1 MTLIV
6 TYIYNF
12 LRLITLVGVLLF
24 LCRPLIALAQN
35 DTTKKLNEVKVSSSA
50 IPVLQTIVPAQQITN
65 NDFTRYSAFN
75 VADAIRNFSG
85 VSIKD
90 YGGIGG
96 LKTVSVRG
104 LGANHTSVVF
114 DGIQINNAENGQV
127 DLGKLNL
134 NNLQEITLF
143 NGQPPYIL
151 QPARSYTAASVLS
164 IKTIKPLLSAVK
176 PYQITV
182 GLKVGSF
189 GLFNPYL
196 QWQQRLSST
205 WSFVVNGYT
214 QYANGEYPYKIHNGN
229 TTTQQTRVSSAIS
242 AQQIDGAIYWAKNDS
257 NKFNLRVNYYN
268 SDRGL
273 PGPVVLYTPPPSG
286 QRLWNQDL
294 FIQSGYQHTLKSGI
308 NLLLNAKFS
317 KNNLHYFDPQFPNTA
332 GFLDQYYTQ
341 REYYQS
347 AALSYH
353 ILPNW
358 EVSYAVDL
366 AINNMGSDRAN
377 FKYPTRTTLLNVI
390 ATNLVLS
397 KVTLQASLL
406 NTNISETVRTG
417 TTVPGNNVYSPT
429 LMATLRP
436 FSDQNFKVR
445 GYYKYIFRVPTFNE
459 LYYGYVTNTNLKPE
473 FTNQYDLGLS
483 YNKAL
488 SGWLDYIAFTGDAY
502 YNNVTNK
509 IVYTPNTYNGSV
521 QNFGKV
527 DIKGLDVSVKTQAN
541 LARNYKA
548 LLSVNYSYQ
557 QALDVTDPT
566 SSTYFNQLPYI
577 PKNTV
582 VINAGINKGP
592 IGVYYNQ
599 LISSSRYFTNNNLPD
614 SYLAPYT
621 ISDVSAVYKGLINKF
636 PVVLSAEINNLFN
649 KDYVVIQSYPMPG
662 RSFRISFQITI

>member
-1 MTLIV
+1 MTLTV
-6 TYIYNF
+6 SYIYRY
-12 LRLITLVGVLLF
+12 LKPQALGVLML
-24 LCRPLIALAQN
+24 LLPVIALAQN
-35 DTTKKLNEVKVSSSA
+35 DTTKKLNEVKVTSSS

-65 NDFTRYSAFN
+65 SDFTRYNAYN
-75 VADAIRNFSG
+75 VADAIRAFSG

-104 LGANHTSVVF
+104 LGANHTAILF
-114 DGIQINNAENGQV
+114 DGIQINDAENGQV

-134 NNLQEITLF
+134 NNVREITLY
-143 NGQPPYIL
+143 NGQPPYLL
-151 QPARSYTAASVLS
+151 QPARSFVAASVLS
-164 IKTIKPLLSAVK
+164 IKTVK
-176 PYQITV
+176 PSLSIVKSYQITAGV
-182 GLKVGSF
+182 KAGSF

-196 QWQQRLSST
+196 QWQQRISKT
-205 WSFVVNGYT
+205 WAFVINGYT
-214 QYANGEYPYKIHNGN
+214 QYANGEYQYKVHNGN
-229 TTTQQTRVSSAIS
+229 TTTQQTRVSSAII
-242 AQQIDGAIYWAKNDS
+242 AQQFDGAIYWVKNDS

-286 QRLWNQDL
+286 QCLWNQDL
-294 FIQSGYQHTLKSGI
+294 FIQSGYHHSWKSGV

-317 KNNLHYFDPQFPNTA
+317 KNNLRYLDPQFPNTA
-332 GFLDQYYTQ
+332 GVLDQRFTQ

-347 AALSYH
+347 AVLSYH

-358 EVSYAVDL
+358 EVSYAVDV
-366 AINNMGSDRAN
+366 AVNNMDSDRPN

-390 ATNLVLS
+390 ATNLVLN

-406 NTNISETVRTG
+406 NTNINETVRTG
-417 TTVPGNNVYSPT
+417 TTVPRSNVYSPT

-436 FSDQNFKVR
+436 FNDQNFKVR

-459 LYYGYVTNTNLKPE
+459 LYYGFVTNTNLKPE
-473 FTNQYDLGLS
+473 FTNQYDLGVS

-488 SGWLDYIAFTGDAY
+488 TGWLDYIGFTADAY
-502 YNNVTNK
+502 YNSVTNK

-527 DIKGLDVSVKTQAN
+527 DIKGLEVSIKTQAN
-541 LARNYKA
+541 ISKNYKA
-548 LLSVNYSYQ
+548 LLSINYSYQ
-557 QALDVTDPT
+557 HAQDVTDPT

-582 VINAGINKGP
+582 AINGGINRGALG
-592 IGVYYNQ
+592 IYYNQ

-614 SYLAPYT
+614 SYLAPYA
-621 ISDVSAVYKGLINKF
+621 IGDVSAVYKGLINKV
-636 PVVLSAEINNLFN
+636 PVVLSAEVNNVFN

-662 RSFRISFQITI
+662 RSLRISFQITI

>member
-1 MTLIV
+1 MKITI
-6 TYIYNF
+6 TYIENY
-12 LRLITLVGVLLF
+12 LRHVALIGVSLF
-24 LCRPLIALAQN
+24 LCLPGIALAQN
-35 DTTKKLNEVKVSSSA
+35 DTTKKLKEVKINSSA

-65 NDFTRYSAFN
+65 TDFIRYNAFN

-85 VSIKD
+85 VNIKD

-96 LKTVSVRG
+96 LKTISVRG
-104 LGANHTSVVF
+104 LGANHTAVLF
-114 DGIQINNAENGQV
+114 DGIQLNDAENGQV

-134 NNLQEITLF
+134 NNVQEISLY
-143 NGQPPYIL
+143 NGQPPYLL
-151 QPARSYTAASVLS
+151 QPARSFAAASVLS
-164 IKTIKPLLSAVK
+164 IKTIKPLLNTVK
-176 PYQITV
+176 PYQITAGV
-182 GLKVGSF
+182 KAGSF

-196 QWQQRLSST
+196 QWQQRLSNT
-205 WSFVVNGYT
+205 WAFVINGYT
-214 QYANGEYPYKIHNGN
+214 QYAHGEYPYKIHNGN
-229 TTTQQTRVSSAIS
+229 ITIQQTRVSSAIG

-257 NKFNLRVNYYN
+257 NKFNLRINYYN

-273 PGPVVLYTPPPSG
+273 PGPVVLYTPPPTG
-286 QRLWNQDL
+286 QRLWNSDL
-294 FIQSGYQHTLKSGI
+294 FIQSGFQHKWQSGFD
-308 NLLLNAKFS
+308 LLLNAKFS
-317 KNNLHYFDPQFPNTA
+317 KSSLRYVDPQFPNTA
-332 GFLDQYYTQ
+332 GVLDQHFSQ

-347 AALSYH
+347 VALAYH
-353 ILPNW
+353 LLPNW
-358 EVSYAVDL
+358 EISYAVDL
-366 AINNMGSDRAN
+366 AVNNMGADRPN
-377 FKYPTRTTLLNVI
+377 FKDPTRTTLLNVV
-390 ATNLVLS
+390 ATNLVFN
-397 KVTLQASLL
+397 KITLQASLL

-417 TTVPGNNVYSPT
+417 TTVPSSNVYSPT

-436 FSDQNFKVR
+436 FNDQSFKVR

-459 LYYGYVTNTNLKPE
+459 LYYGFVTNTNLKPE
-473 FTNQYDLGLS
+473 FTNQIDLGFS

-488 SGWLDYIAFTGDAY
+488 TGWLDYIGFTADAY

-527 DIKGLDVSVKTQAN
+527 DIKGLDVSLKTQAN
-541 LARNYKA
+541 LPRHYKA
-548 LLSVNYSYQ
+548 LLSVNYAYQ

-577 PKNTV
+577 PRNTV
-582 VINAGINKGP
+582 VLNAGINKEM

-599 LISSSRYFTNNNLPD
+599 TIISSRYFTNNNLPD
-614 SYLAPYT
+614 SYLAPYAVGD
-621 ISDVSAVYKGLINKF
+621 ISAVYRGLINRL

>member
-1 MTLIV
+1 MKITI
-6 TYIYNF
+6 TYTYNY
-12 LRLITLVGVLLF
+12 LRLLVLTGVSLF
-24 LCRPLIALAQN
+24 LCLPVIALAQN
-35 DTTKKLNEVKVSSSA
+35 DTTRKLNEVKINSST
-50 IPVLQTIVPAQQITN
+50 IPVLQTIVPAQQIN
-65 NDFTRYSAFN
+65 NTDFTRYNAFN

-85 VSIKD
+85 VNIKD

-104 LGANHTSVVF
+104 LGANHTAVLF
-114 DGIQINNAENGQV
+114 DGIQINDAENGQV

-134 NNLQEITLF
+134 NNVQEITLY
-143 NGQPPYIL
+143 NGQPPYLL
-151 QPARSYTAASVLS
+151 QSARSFAAASVLS
-164 IKTIKPLLSAVK
+164 IKTIKPLLNAAK
-176 PYQITV
+176 PYQITAGV
-182 GLKVGSF
+182 KGGSF
-189 GLFNPYL
+189 GLFNPYV
-196 QWQQRLSST
+196 QWQQRLNAT
-205 WSFVVNGYT
+205 WAFVINGYT

-229 TTTQQTRVSSAIS
+229 TTTQQKRVSSAIS

-294 FIQSGYQHTLKSGI
+294 FIQSSYQHSWKSVF

-317 KNNLHYFDPQFPNTA
+317 KNNLRYLDPQFPNTA
-332 GFLDQYYTQ
+332 GVLDQRFTQ

-347 AALSYH
+347 AAISYH

-358 EVSYAVDL
+358 DVSYAVDL
-366 AINNMGSDRAN
+366 SVNNMGADRAN
-377 FKYPTRTTLLNVI
+377 FKYPTRTTLLNVV
-390 ATNLVLS
+390 ATNLVLN
-397 KVTLQASLL
+397 KITLQASLL

-417 TTVPGNNVYSPT
+417 TTVPNSNVYSPT

-436 FSDQNFKVR
+436 FTDQNFKVR

-459 LYYGYVTNTNLKPE
+459 LYYGFVTNTNIKPE
-473 FTNQYDLGLS
+473 FTNQYDLGIS

-488 SGWLDYIAFTGDAY
+488 TGWLDYIGFTADAY

-541 LARNYKA
+541 ISKSYKG

-577 PKNTV
+577 PLHTV
-582 VINAGINKGP
+582 AINAGINKGP

-599 LISSSRYFTNNNLPD
+599 MISSSRYYTNNNLPD
-614 SYLAPYT
+614 SYLAPYAVGDL
-621 ISDVSAVYKGLINKF
+621 SVVYKSFVNRL
-636 PVVLSAEINNLFN
+636 PVILSAEINNLFN

>member
-1 MTLIV
+1 MTTIAIYSNKLLKLHVLI
-6 TYIYNF
+6 N
-12 LRLITLVGVLLF
+12 VLLCVC
-24 LCRPLIALAQN
+24 LPIITLAQN
-35 DTTKKLNEVKVSSSA
+35 DTTKNLNEVKISSSI
-50 IPVLQTIVPAQQITN
+50 IPVLQSIIPAQQIN
-65 NDFTRYSAFN
+65 SADFTRYNAFN
-75 VADAIRNFSG
+75 VADAIRNFAG

-104 LGANHTSVVF
+104 LGANHTAILF
-114 DGIQINNAENGQV
+114 DGIQINDAENGQV
-127 DLGKLNL
+127 DLGRFNL
-134 NNLQEITLF
+134 NNLQEITLY
-143 NGQPPYIL
+143 NGQPPYLL
-151 QPARSYTAASVLS
+151 QPARSFAAASVLS
-164 IKTIKPLLSAVK
+164 IKSTKPSLSAVK
-176 PYQITV
+176 PYQITA
-182 GLKVGSF
+182 GIKSGSF
-189 GLFNPYL
+189 GLFNPYI
-196 QWQQRLSST
+196 QYQQRLNNT
-205 WSFVVNGYT
+205 WSFVINGYT
-214 QYANGEYPYKIHNGN
+214 QYANGEYPYEIHNGN
-229 TTTQQTRVSSAIS
+229 TTSQQNRVSSAIS

-257 NKFNLRVNYYN
+257 NKFNLRINYYN

-273 PGPVVLYTPPPSG
+273 PGPVILYTPPPAG
-286 QRLWNQDL
+286 QRLWNKDL
-294 FIQSGYQHTLKSGI
+294 FIQSSYQHSWQSGF

-317 KNNLHYFDPQFPNTA
+317 KNNLRYFDPQFPNTA
-332 GFLDQYYTQ
+332 GFLDQQFAQ

-358 EVSYAVDL
+358 EVSYAADV
-366 AINNMGSDRAN
+366 AITNMTSDRAN

-390 ATNLVLS
+390 ATNLVLN
-397 KVTLQASLL
+397 KLTVQASLL
-406 NTNISETVRTG
+406 NTNIRETVRTG
-417 TTVPGNNVYSPT
+417 ITVPNYNVFSPT
-429 LMATLRP
+429 LMATVRP
-436 FSDQNFKVR
+436 FNDQNFKVR
-445 GYYKYIFRVPTFNE
+445 TYYKYIFRVPTFNE

-473 FTNQYDLGLS
+473 YTSQYDLGVS

-488 SGWLDYIAFTGDAY
+488 TGWLDYIGFTADAY

-541 LARNYKA
+541 FTEKYKG

-557 QALDVTDPT
+557 QALDVTDNT
-566 SSTYFNQLPYI
+566 SSTYLNQLPYI
-577 PKNTV
+577 PQHTV
-582 VINAGINKGP
+582 AINAGVNKGE

-614 SYLAPYT
+614 SYLEPYA
-621 ISDVSAVYKGLINKF
+621 ISDISAVYKGWIDKL
-636 PVVLSAEINNLFN
+636 PVTLSAEVNNIFN

>member
-1 MTLIV
+1 MKLNI

-12 LRLITLVGVLLF
+12 LKPQALVVSLL
-24 LCRPLIALAQN
+24 LLPVIALAQN
-35 DTTKKLNEVKVSSSA
+35 DTTKNLNEVKVSTSA

-65 NDFTRYSAFN
+65 SDFTRYNAFN
-75 VADAIRNFSG
+75 VADAIRNFAG

-96 LKTVSVRG
+96 LKTVSIRG
-104 LGANHTSVVF
+104 LGANHTAILF
-114 DGIQINNAENGQV
+114 DGIQINDAENGQV

-134 NNLQEITLF
+134 NNVQEISLY
-143 NGQPPYIL
+143 NGQPPYLL
-151 QPARSYTAASVLS
+151 QPARSFAAASVLS
-164 IKTIKPLLSAVK
+164 IKTIKPLLNAVK
-176 PYQITV
+176 PYQITAGV
-182 GLKVGSF
+182 RAGSF

-196 QWQQRLSST
+196 QWQQRLSKT
-205 WSFVVNGYT
+205 WGFVLNGYT
-214 QYANGEYPYKIHNGN
+214 QYANGKYPYKIHNGN
-229 TTTQQTRVSSAIS
+229 ATTQQTRLSSAIS

-286 QRLWNQDL
+286 QRLWNEDL
-294 FIQSGYQHTLKSGI
+294 FIQSTYQHSWRSGF

-317 KNNLHYFDPQFPNTA
+317 KNNLRYVDPQFPNTA
-332 GFLDQYYTQ
+332 GFLDQRFTQ

-358 EVSYAVDL
+358 EVSYAADL
-366 AINNMGSDRAN
+366 AITNMTSDRPN
-377 FKYPTRTTLLNVI
+377 FKYPTRTTLLNVV

-397 KVTLQASLL
+397 KVTLQVSLL
-406 NTNISETVRTG
+406 NTNIRETVRTG
-417 TTVPGNNVYSPT
+417 TTVPNTNVYSPT
-429 LMATLRP
+429 IMATLRP
-436 FSDQNFKVR
+436 FNDQSFKVR

-488 SGWLDYIAFTGDAY
+488 TGWLDYIGFTADAY

-541 LARNYKA
+541 ISRKYKA
-548 LLSVNYSYQ
+548 LISVNYSYQ
-557 QALDVTDPT
+557 NAQDVTDPT
-566 SSTYFNQLPYI
+566 SSTYLNQLPYI

-582 VINAGINKGP
+582 AINAGINRGP

-614 SYLAPYT
+614 SYLALYA
-621 ISDVSAVYKGLINKF
+621 IGDISAVYKGLINRL
-636 PVVLSAEINNLFN
+636 PVMLSVEVNNVFN

>member
-1 MTLIV
+1 MKLTI
-6 TYIYNF
+6 TYIYRY
-12 LRLITLVGVLLF
+12 LKPQALGVLM
-24 LCRPLIALAQN
+24 LILPFVALAQN
-35 DTTKKLNEVKVSSSA
+35 DTTKKLNEVKVTSST

-65 NDFTRYSAFN
+65 SDFTRYSAFN

-104 LGANHTSVVF
+104 LGANHTAVLF
-114 DGIQINNAENGQV
+114 DGIQIDDAENGQV
-127 DLGKLNL
+127 DLSKLNL
-134 NNLQEITLF
+134 NNVQEITLY
-143 NGQPPYIL
+143 NGQPPYLL
-151 QPARSYTAASVLS
+151 QPASSFAAASVLS
-164 IKTIKPLLSAVK
+164 IKTVKPLLNAAR
-176 PYQITV
+176 PYQITA
-182 GLKVGSF
+182 GIKAGSF

-196 QWQQRLSST
+196 QWQQRLSKT
-205 WSFVVNGYT
+205 WGFIINGYT
-214 QYANGEYPYKIHNGN
+214 QYAHGEYPYKIHNGN
-229 TTTQQTRVSSAIS
+229 TTTQQTRVGSAIN

-294 FIQSGYQHTLKSGI
+294 FIQSGYQHSWRSGI

-317 KNNLHYFDPQFPNTA
+317 KNSLRYLDPQFPNTA
-332 GFLDQYYTQ
+332 GVLDQHFSQ

-366 AINNMGSDRAN
+366 AVNNMGSDRPN
-377 FKYPTRTTLLNVI
+377 FKYPTRTTLLNVM
-390 ATNLVLS
+390 ATNLVLN
-397 KVTLQASLL
+397 KITLQASLL

-417 TTVPGNNVYSPT
+417 TTVPSYNVYSPT

-436 FSDQNFKVR
+436 FTDQNFKVR

-459 LYYGYVTNTNLKPE
+459 LYYGFVTNTNLKPE

-483 YNKAL
+483 YTKAF
-488 SGWLDYIAFTGDAY
+488 SGWLDYISFIADAY
-502 YNNVTNK
+502 YNNINNK

-527 DIKGLDVSVKTQAN
+527 DIKGLDICVKTQASLSKKYN
-541 LARNYKA
+541 T

-577 PKNTV
+577 PLHTLA
-582 VINAGINKGP
+582 INAGINSGP

-599 LISSSRYFTNNNLPD
+599 IVSSSRYFTNNNLPD
-614 SYLAPYT
+614 SYLAPYA
-621 ISDVSAVYKGLINKF
+621 ISDVSVVYKGLINKL
-636 PVVLSAEINNLFN
+636 PAILSAEVNNLFN

>member
-1 MTLIV
+1 MKLTV
-6 TYIYNF
+6 TYNYNY
-12 LRLITLVGVLLF
+12 LKLIGFYIALL
-24 LCRPLIALAQN
+24 LCLPVIALAQN
-35 DTTKKLNEVKVSSSA
+35 DTTKKLNEVKVTSST

-65 NDFTRYSAFN
+65 SDFTRYSAFN

-104 LGANHTSVVF
+104 LGANHTAVLF
-114 DGIQINNAENGQV
+114 DGIQINDAENGQV

-134 NNLQEITLF
+134 NNVQEITLY
-143 NGQPPYIL
+143 NGQPPYLL
-151 QPARSYTAASVLS
+151 QPARSFAAASVLS
-164 IKTIKPLLSAVK
+164 IKTIKPLLSAGK
-176 PYQITV
+176 SYQITAGV
-182 GLKVGSF
+182 KAGSF

-196 QWQQRLSST
+196 QWQQRLSKT
-205 WSFVVNGYT
+205 WAFVINGYT

-242 AQQIDGAIYWAKNDS
+242 AQQIDGAVYWAKNDS
-257 NKFNLRVNYYN
+257 NKFNLRINYYN

-286 QRLWNQDL
+286 QRLWNNDL
-294 FIQSGYQHTLKSGI
+294 FVQSSYQHTWRSGFS
-308 NLLLNAKFS
+308 LLLNAKYS
-317 KNNLHYFDPQFPNTA
+317 KNNLRYLDPQFPNTA
-332 GFLDQYYTQ
+332 GVLDQHFSQ

-347 AALSYH
+347 AVLSYH

-366 AINNMGSDRAN
+366 AVNNMGSDRPN
-377 FKYPTRTTLLNVI
+377 FKYPTRTTLLNVV
-390 ATNLVLS
+390 ATNLVLN

-406 NTNISETVRTG
+406 NTNIRETVRTG
-417 TTVPGNNVYSPT
+417 TTVPNNNVYSPT

-436 FSDQNFKVR
+436 FIDQNFKVR

-459 LYYGYVTNTNLKPE
+459 LYYGFVTNTNLKPE
-473 FTNQYDLGLS
+473 FTNQYDLGVS

-488 SGWLDYIAFTGDAY
+488 TGWLDYVGFTADAY
-502 YNNVTNK
+502 YNNITNK

-527 DIKGLDVSVKTQAN
+527 DIKGLDISVKTQAN
-541 LARNYKA
+541 LSKNFKA

-557 QALDVTDPT
+557 YAQDVTDPT

-582 VINAGINKGP
+582 AINGGINRGA

-614 SYLAPYT
+614 SYLAPYA
-621 ISDVSAVYKGLINKF
+621 IGDVSAVYKGLINKL
-636 PVVLSAEINNLFN
+636 PVVLSAEVNNVFN

-662 RSFRISFQITI
+662 RSFRISFQINI

>member
-1 MTLIV
+1 MKLTIG
-6 TYIYNF
+6 YIYRY
-12 LRLITLVGVLLF
+12 LKPHALGVLML
-24 LCRPLIALAQN
+24 LLPVIALAQN
-35 DTTKKLNEVKVSSSA
+35 ETAKKLNEVRINSSA

-75 VADAIRNFSG
+75 VADAIRTFSG
-85 VSIKD
+85 VTIRD
-90 YGGIGG
+90 YGGVGG

-104 LGANHTSVVF
+104 LGANHTAVLF
-114 DGIQINNAENGQV
+114 DGIQINDAENGQV

-134 NNLQEITLF
+134 NNVQEITLY
-143 NGQPPYIL
+143 NGQPPYLL
-151 QPARSYTAASVLS
+151 QPARSFAAASVLS
-164 IKTIKPLLSAVK
+164 IKTVKPLLNALK
-176 PYQITV
+176 PYQITA
-182 GLKVGSF
+182 GLKAGSF
-189 GLFNPYL
+189 GLLNPYL
-196 QWQQRLSST
+196 QWQQRISKT
-205 WSFVVNGYT
+205 WAFVINGYT

-229 TTTQQTRVSSAIS
+229 TTTQQTRVSSAIN

-294 FIQSGYQHTLKSGI
+294 FIQSGYQHSWTSGF

-317 KNNLHYFDPQFPNTA
+317 ESDLRYLDPQFPNTA
-332 GFLDQYYTQ
+332 GLLDQRFSQ

-366 AINNMGSDRAN
+366 AVNNMGSDRPN
-377 FKYPTRTTLLNVI
+377 FKYPTRTTLLNVV
-390 ATNLVLS
+390 ATNLVLN

-406 NTNISETVRTG
+406 NTNIRETVRTG
-417 TTVPGNNVYSPT
+417 TTVPNNNVYSPN

-436 FSDQNFKVR
+436 FIDQNFKVR

-459 LYYGYVTNTNLKPE
+459 LYYGFVTNTNLKPE
-473 FTNQYDLGLS
+473 FTNQYDLGVS
-483 YNKAL
+483 YNKVL
-488 SGWLDYIAFTGDAY
+488 ISWLDYISFTADAY

-541 LARNYKA
+541 LSKNYKV
-548 LLSVNYSYQ
+548 LLTVNYSYQ
-557 QALDVTDPT
+557 HAQDVTDPT

-582 VINAGINKGP
+582 AINAGINRGA
-592 IGVYYNQ
+592 IGIYYNQ

-614 SYLAPYT
+614 SYLPAYA
-621 ISDVSAVYKGLINKF
+621 IGDVSVVYKGWINKL
-636 PVVLSAEINNLFN
+636 PVVVSAEVNNVFN

>member
-1 MTLIV
+1 MKLTIK
-6 TYIYNF
+6 YIWNF
-12 LRLITLVGVLLF
+12 LKPQALALSLL
-24 LCRPLIALAQN
+24 LLPVISLAQN
-35 DTTKKLNEVKVSSSA
+35 DSTKRLKEVKINSST
-50 IPVLQTIVPAQQITN
+50 IPVLQTIIPAQQISN
-65 NDFTRYSAFN
+65 MDFTRYTAFN
-75 VADAIRNFSG
+75 VADAIRSFSG
-85 VSIKD
+85 VNIKD

-104 LGANHTSVVF
+104 LGANHTVVLF
-114 DGIQINNAENGQV
+114 DGIQINDAENGQV

-134 NNLQEITLF
+134 NNVQEITLY

-151 QPARSYTAASVLS
+151 QSARSFAAASILS
-164 IKTIKPLLSAVK
+164 IKTIKPLLNVAK
-176 PYQITV
+176 PYQITAGV
-182 GLKVGSF
+182 KAGSF

-196 QWQQRLSST
+196 QWQQRLSDT
-205 WSFVVNGYT
+205 WAFVINGYT

-229 TTTQQTRVSSAIS
+229 TTTQQTRVSSAIN

-294 FIQSGYQHTLKSGI
+294 FIQSGYQHSWESGI
-308 NLLLNAKFS
+308 SLSLNAKLS
-317 KNNLHYFDPQFPNTA
+317 KSNLRYLDPQFPNTA
-332 GFLDQYYTQ
+332 GVLDQRFVQ

-347 AALSYH
+347 AALLYH

-366 AINNMGSDRAN
+366 AVNNMGSDRAN

-390 ATNLVLS
+390 ATNLVLN

-406 NTNISETVRTG
+406 NTNINETVRTG
-417 TTVPGNNVYSPT
+417 TTVPHNNIYSPT

-436 FSDQNFKVR
+436 FNDQNFKVR

-459 LYYGYVTNTNLKPE
+459 LYYGFVTNTNLKPE
-473 FTNQYDLGLS
+473 FTNQYDLGIS

-488 SGWLDYIAFTGDAY
+488 NGLLDYIGFTADAY
-502 YNNVTNK
+502 YNNVANK

-527 DIKGLDVSVKTQAN
+527 DIKGLDVSIKTQAN
-541 LARNYKA
+541 LASKYKA

-557 QALDVTDPT
+557 HAQDVTDPT

-577 PKNTV
+577 PKNTIA
-582 VINAGINKGP
+582 INAGINKGA

-599 LISSSRYFTNNNLPD
+599 MITSSRYFTSNNLPD
-614 SYLAPYT
+614 SYLAPYA
-621 ISDVSAVYKGLINKF
+621 IGDMSVVYKGLIYRL
-636 PVVLSAEINNLFN
+636 PVLLSVEINNLFK